1 MPDASD
7 VGDSSLEGFQLYD
20 AGHPDILAMTGKRAG
35 ERWEVV
41 ETENCACVHWF
52 ISLLIWG
59 ELQCPVST

>member
-35 ERWEVV
+35 ERWEGV
-41 ETENCACVHWF
+41 ETENCACVH
-52 ISLLIWG
+52 
-59 ELQCPVST
+59 